1 MFVYAKLPLEGPR
14 KLVETGCLVT
24 GNWDRVECVR
34 KTSFFTVHPRCL
46 CSLCIRFLLKINSK
60 NIHLFSWWYQAE
72 KGSLT
77 ALTSVFLC
85 LATHLSS
92 CRLLATTVKFFF
104 FLSIHDV
111 HQFSNKEFF
120 CFVQGK
126 TQCEEALLLLKTIFL
141 TFVNSLLVV
150 IWFCQKQP
158 CDQVKLVIL
167 RRCHFEWYF

>member
-104 FLSIHDV
+104 FFKHSWRTLVFKQGVFLLCTGQNTVWRGIASFKNY
-111 HQFSNKEFF
+111 FSNFCEFIIGGDL
-120 CFVQGK
+120 VLSK
-126 TQCEEALLLLKTIFL
+126 IALW
-141 TFVNSLLVV
+141 SS
-150 IWFCQKQP
+150 
-158 CDQVKLVIL
+158 
-167 RRCHFEWYF
+167 

>member
-46 CSLCIRFLLKINSK
+46 CSPCIRFLLKINSK

-85 LATHLSS
+85 LAKLQRTGEEKLIGRNSKHIFGGLEAEGVVVTHL
-92 CRLLATTVKFFF
+92 
-104 FLSIHDV
+104 D
-111 HQFSNKEFF
+111 
-120 CFVQGK
+120 
-126 TQCEEALLLLKTIFL
+126 
-141 TFVNSLLVV
+141 
-150 IWFCQKQP
+150 
-158 CDQVKLVIL
+158 
-167 RRCHFEWYF
+167 